1 MKRYSQIKNAE
12 GVRLPSSTLKG
23 LKQLA
28 KKGRVKEGT
37 YSCVCPSGSILKFEL
52 KSIGTHVC
60 AGNTVRKTKVGK
72 GANIP
77 ILKFTQK

>member
-1 MKRYSQIKNAE
+1 MKRYLQIKSSE
-12 GVRLPSSTLKG
+12 GLRMPSSTLKG

-37 YSCVCPSGSILKFEL
+37 YSCVCPNGNIYKFEL

-60 AGNTVRKTKVGK
+60 AGRTVRKQKVGK
-72 GANIP
+72 GVNIP
-77 ILKFTQK
+77 MLRFTQK

>member
-1 MKRYSQIKNAE
+1 MKRYSQIKNSE
-12 GVRLPSSTLKG
+12 GVRMPSSTLKG

-37 YSCVCPSGSILKFEL
+37 YACICPSGSILKFEL
-52 KSIGTHVC
+52 TSIGTHVC

-72 GANIP
+72 GVNIP
-77 ILKFTQK
+77 MLRFIQK

>member
-1 MKRYSQIKNAE
+1 MKRYLQIKSSE
-12 GVRLPSSTLKG
+12 GLRMPSSTLKG

-37 YSCVCPSGSILKFEL
+37 YSCVCPNGNIYKFEL

-60 AGNTVRKTKVGK
+60 AGKTVRKQKVGK

>member
-1 MKRYSQIKNAE
+1 M
-12 GVRLPSSTLKG
+12 PSSTLKG

-37 YSCVCPSGSILKFEL
+37 YSCVCPSGTILKFEL
-52 KSIGTHVC
+52 KSIGVHVC

-72 GANIP
+72 GVNIP
-77 ILKFTQK
+77 MLRFIQK

>member
-1 MKRYSQIKNAE
+1 MKHYSQIKNAE
-12 GVRLPSSTLKG
+12 GVRMQSSTLKG

-28 KKGRVKEGT
+28 KKGKVKEGV
-37 YSCVCPSGSILKFEL
+37 YSCVCPSGNIIKFEL

>member
-1 MKRYSQIKNAE
+1 MKRYSKIENTE
-12 GVRLPSSTLKG
+12 GVRMPSSTLKG

-37 YSCVCPSGSILKFEL
+37 YFCVCPSGSVLKFEL
-52 KSIGTHVC
+52 KSIGTHGC
-60 AGNTVRKTKVGK
+60 AGRTVRKQIVGK

-77 ILKFTQK
+77 MLRFTQK

>member
-1 MKRYSQIKNAE
+1 MKHYSQIKNAE
-12 GVRLPSSTLKG
+12 GVRMPSSTLKG

-37 YSCVCPSGSILKFEL
+37 YSCVCPSGTVLKFEL
-52 KSIGTHVC
+52 KSIGVHVC

-72 GANIP
+72 GVNIP
-77 ILKFTQK
+77 MLRFTQK